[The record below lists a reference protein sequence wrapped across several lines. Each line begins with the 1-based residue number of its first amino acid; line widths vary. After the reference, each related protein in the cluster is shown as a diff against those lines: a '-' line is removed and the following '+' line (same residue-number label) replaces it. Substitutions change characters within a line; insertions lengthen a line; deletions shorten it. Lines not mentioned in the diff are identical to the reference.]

1 MEEYKIEDYI
11 LKTSYN
17 NNTNILSFDLSNE
30 RTIVSY
36 HTKIDLNNFN
46 NSNNVKD
53 NYYMIFKYLNKS
65 SKTKNQDSFLEEP
78 INQVIP
84 YISRSVDSAFVP
96 PIFSS
101 IERHKLQ
108 FSTPRPNSSISVNTG
123 VFSLPSNTLIINC
136 DDEPL
141 LKKNKSNDYAF
152 IKITPYIGY
161 IELSF
166 SSRFN
171 NENFKIFLK
180 EKIDISLIEEKFNNQ
195 IIKLKKIIERQK
207 DLFNSLYK
215 IPEVSNII
223 DKNNIIFLEFNE
235 NNIMQNTNEKL

>member
-1 MEEYKIEDYI
+1 MMNFI
-11 LKTSYN
+11 
-17 NNTNILSFDLSNE
+17 SNE
-30 RTIVSY
+30 IVEM
-36 HTKIDLNNFN
+36 
-46 NSNNVKD
+46 NV
-53 NYYMIFKYLNKS
+53 
-65 SKTKNQDSFLEEP
+65 
-78 INQVIP
+78 
-84 YISRSVDSAFVP
+84 
-96 PIFSS
+96 
-101 IERHKLQ
+101 
-108 FSTPRPNSSISVNTG
+108 
-123 VFSLPSNTLIINC
+123 
-136 DDEPL
+136 
-141 LKKNKSNDYAF
+141 KSNDYAF